1 MIRSIPDNGSL
12 RFSCGFF
19 NTAEEIEKASRSSNT
34 CYKGEVLMLHLDYRS
49 GSLLGFLI
57 LVADIWAILSVV
69 QSGATNGAK
78 ALWVALILFFPW
90 AVF

>member
-1 MIRSIPDNGSL
+1 
-12 RFSCGFF
+12 
-19 NTAEEIEKASRSSNT
+19 
-34 CYKGEVLMLHLDYRS
+34 MLHLDYRS

-78 ALWVALILFFPW
+78 ALWVALILFFPLGGFLIW
-90 AVF
+90 FFLGPRGGR